1 VERRVGRCHGLPTAP
16 AVTHGRSELVAKAGH
31 SVALESPLRVNVLLA
46 EHCARASAAQTR

>member
-1 VERRVGRCHGLPTAP
+1 LPTAP